1 MMTKGI
7 FITVEGPDGAGKSTH
22 LGHLEDKLASAG
34 FDVVVTRE
42 PGGTGLGE
50 KLRKLLLQGSAVEIS
65 DNSELLLMFA
75 ARMQHIE
82 EVIRPALIDRKC
94 VLCDRFTDATFAYQ
108 GGGRG
113 IDAARIE
120 DLQNW
125 VQQGLDPDLTFLLDV
140 PVPIGLSRVRS
151 RGAGNDRFE
160 QQALEFKE
168 AVRQSYLDRAVR
180 YPQRIRVI
188 DASQSIAEV
197 QSRLDQEL
205 SRFLEQNRNPV

>member
-7 FITVEGPDGAGKSTH
+7 FITIEGPDGAGKSTH
-22 LGHLEDKLASAG
+22 LGHLEDILAGAG

-82 EVIRPALIDRKC
+82 EVIRPALIDGKC
-94 VLCDRFTDATFAYQ
+94 ILCDRFTDATFAYQ

-151 RGAGNDRFE
+151 RGTGNDRFE

-168 AVRQSYLDRAVR
+168 AVRQSYLDRAAR